1 MTLANYG
8 LSRYIFPL
16 LFLFISLSLINS
28 FYVDKHLSADGV
40 HYFTTILDS
49 SDFTYIAWSRQF
61 ANYLTEWPLVLATK
75 LGINDIPILI
85 NVFALGIYLPYLI
98 SFGICIYALRNEK
111 KVLLLFLLTSIVAI
125 NLASDYILAGEH
137 HVMVNISWPIILIL
151 LRRNVLTWVDGFL
164 LWILLILFSRLH
176 EAAIIPA
183 LIYSVICFVRLYYYR
198 QKEQKIIIGGAL
210 LLCFLVSAISL
221 YFIINARDPVNRASF
236 IRGITAVL
244 KNPEALSAVGFI
256 LIYTIGLLLKKRI
269 IIISAVSPL
278 IIYAFV
284 NLFVNHNVTADVSF
298 SSRTLSVT
306 LLPVLL
312 VGAILVWYSKSELNR
327 TGILVFVVFILVM
340 VVGNLYNAKN
350 WNNFR
355 HQVIQLVKTH
365 QGYIPIEETNLKDN
379 PYRWPWNNTQL
390 GLVWSAPCV
399 KAILL
404 NQHDVHWEPF
414 NPRETL
420 VLKNYLQYDD
430 FFRSVDKNIT
440 KCKHNAR

>member
-1 MTLANYG
+1 MTFANYG

-40 HYFTTILDS
+40 HLFTNILDS
-49 SDFTYIAWSRQF
+49 GDFTYIAWSRQF
-61 ANYLTEWPLVLATK
+61 ADYLTEWPLVLATK

-85 NVFALGIYLPYLI
+85 KVFALGIYLPYLI

-125 NLASDYILAGEH
+125 NLASDYILAGAH

-164 LWILLILFSRLH
+164 LWILLILFSRLY
-176 EAAIIPA
+176 ETAIIPA

-198 QKEQKIIIGGAL
+198 QKEQKIIIGVAL

-244 KNPEALSAVGFI
+244 KNPEALSATSFI
-256 LIYTIGLLLKKRI
+256 LIYTIGLLLKKHI

-284 NLFVNHNVTADVSF
+284 NLFVNHSVTADVSF

-327 TGILVFVVFILVM
+327 TGVLVFVVFILVM

-365 QGYIPIEETNLKDN
+365 QGYIPIEETKLKDN

-390 GLVWSAPCV
+390 GLIWSAPCV

-430 FFRSVDKNIT
+430 FFKSVDENIT